1 MNQIIWQSALKTMRN
16 SQMTLN
22 AMFSHVEKLTDYLNE
37 KWKQFDSKLKRLEL
51 KIKNLYLYLVLKI
64 LCFLLNKQKC
74 DSNKGKFYKIR
85 FN

>member
-1 MNQIIWQSALKTMRN
+1 MNQIIWQSAMKTMRN

-37 KWKQFDSKLKRLEL
+37 KWKQFNSKLKRLEL
-51 KIKNLYLYLVLKI
+51 KINLVLRI

-74 DSNKGKFYKIR
+74 DSNKRKFYKIR
-85 FN
+85 FK